1 MNRKAFTS
9 FLALIVIVFYVAAIN
24 NGCANPIAP
33 SGGPRDSLPP
43 VLIAVTPK
51 DSSENFN
58 AKKVSF
64 SFNEFVEVAN
74 VHDNLIVSPVPK
86 IEPIVESKLRT
97 VTIKIK
103 DTLEANTTYAYNFG
117 DAIKDI
123 NEGNIL
129 KNFTYV
135 FSTGDHIDSLELTG
149 RVEVAETG
157 QPDSTLIV
165 MLHRNGDD
173 SALIKE
179 KPRFIAKLDSLGRF
193 HFRHLPAGI
202 FYLYALKDE
211 GGQKKYLSKKQ
222 LFAFADKPVTIGS
235 NNLPVTMYAFLEKDT
250 SKPFSASAA
259 PKPAAAKTDKD
270 KEKDKRLKFS
280 LNLENGQQDLL
291 GKLEFTFADPLKKFD
306 SSKVQFTDEAFKPIT
321 NYSFVKDS
329 SNKKLTLSYKWP
341 ENTMFNLIVDKEFAE
356 DSSGRKIPRTD
367 TLKFKTFK
375 ESDYGNVTIRFN
387 NLDLSK
393 KPVLQI
399 LQSGTIKDSARLVSK
414 DFRIKLFKPGEY
426 EMRILFDAN
435 GNAVW
440 DTGEFFGK
448 RRQPEKVVAI
458 KRKLNVK
465 ANWDNDNS
473 IDL

>member
-1 MNRKAFTS
+1 MNRKVFTA
-9 FLALIVIVFYVAAIN
+9 FLALVVFVFFIAAMGG
-24 NGCANPIAP
+24 GCANPIAP

-43 VLIAVTPK
+43 LLVSVTPK

-58 AKKVSF
+58 AKRVTF
-64 SFNEFVEVAN
+64 SFNEFVQVDN

-86 IEPIVESKLRT
+86 LEPLVESKLRT
-97 VTIKIK
+97 VSIKIK
-103 DTLEANTTYAYNFG
+103 DTLEQNTTYSYNFG
-117 DAIKDI
+117 NSIKDV

-135 FSTGDHIDSLELTG
+135 FSTGAYIDSLELTG
-149 RVEVAETG
+149 RVQIAQTG

-179 KPRFIAKLDSLGRF
+179 RPRFIAKLDSLGRF
-193 HFRHLPAGI
+193 HFRHLPPGI
-202 FYLYALKDE
+202 FYIYTLKDE

-222 LFAFADKPVTIGS
+222 LFGFADKPVTIGS
-235 NNLPVTMYAFLEKDT
+235 RNEPVTMYAYLEKDT
-250 SKPFSASAA
+250 SKPFVSTRSAA
-259 PKPAAAKTDKD
+259 KSPPKTDKE

-291 GKLEFTFADPLKKFD
+291 GKLEFTFPDPLKNFD

-321 NYSFVKDS
+321 NYRLIKDTG
-329 SNKKLTLSYKWP
+329 NKKLTLSYKWP
-341 ENTMFNLIVDKEFAE
+341 ENTTFNLIVDKEFAE
-356 DSSGRKIPRTD
+356 DSSGHKIPRTD
-367 TLKFKTFK
+367 TLKFKTLK
-375 ESDYGNVTIRFN
+375 ESDYGNVSIRFN
-387 NLDLSK
+387 NLDFSK

-399 LQSGTIKDSARLVSK
+399 LQSDVIKDSARLTAK

-426 EMRILFDAN
+426 DLRILFDAN
-435 GNAVW
+435 GNGTW
-440 DTGEFFGK
+440 DTGEFFEK
-448 RRQPEKVVAI
+448 HLQPEKVQAI
-458 KRKLNVK
+458 KRKLNIK
-465 ANWDNDNS
+465 ANWDNDNT

>member
-1 MNRKAFTS
+1 MHRKAFTS
-9 FLALIVIVFYVAAIN
+9 FLVLIVIVFFVAALN

-58 AKKVSF
+58 AKKVTF
-64 SFNEFVEVAN
+64 SFNEFVEVSN

-86 IEPIVESKLRT
+86 IEPVVESKLRT

-117 DAIKDI
+117 DAIKDN

-179 KPRFIAKLDSLGRF
+179 KPRFIAKLDSMGRF

-202 FYLYALKDE
+202 FHLYALKDE

-222 LFAFADKPVTIGS
+222 LFAFADEPVTIGS

-250 SKPFSASAA
+250 SKPFASAA
-259 PKPAAAKTDKD
+259 PKPATAKTDKE

-280 LNLENGQQDLL
+280 INLENGQQDLL

-306 SSKVQFTDEAFKPIT
+306 SSKVQFTDEAFRPIT
-321 NYSFVKDS
+321 NYSFLKDS

-341 ENTMFNLIVDKEFAE
+341 ENTLFNLIIDKEFAE

-414 DFRIKLFKPGEY
+414 DFHIKLFKPGEY

-435 GNAVW
+435 GNGIW

-448 RRQPEKVVAI
+448 RRQPEKVIAI
-458 KRKLNVK
+458 RRKLSVK
-465 ANWDNDNS
+465 ANWDNDNT